1 MPHQVTHVLGVGRAF
16 AQLRNAPAQPF
27 GLRSSRV
34 KKHMHDAGNH
44 PAASVQHRPAPDVL
58 DDPSTPL
65 TLVLLWSCGA
75 GASDTATATATSPAK
90 PKVATPRFNS
100 AAGASATSK
109 AGPSSAQQG
118 KPHPA
123 AKAKA
128 TSPPRNYGKGMAATS
143 GMAASCA
150 KGKAGSSATTDGSK
164 AGSSTKAAGKE
175 VVWKMGRILADVL
188 VGRAQ
193 AAEIMVRRAS

>member
-1 MPHQVTHVLGVGRAF
+1 
-16 AQLRNAPAQPF
+16 
-27 GLRSSRV
+27 
-34 KKHMHDAGNH
+34 MHDAGNH
-44 PAASVQHRPAPDVL
+44 PAASVQHRPAPVVL

-123 AKAKA
+123 AKAKV
-128 TSPPRNYGKGMAATS
+128 TSPPRNYGKGKAATS
-143 GMAASCA
+143 PKKAASCA

-188 VGRAQ
+188 VGRAK